1 MKCSTLFSIVGI
13 ALLGVACTKE
23 LPPQPEPVLQGRWNF
38 RSTVTYSY
46 DGSGQLL
53 SKDEQ
58 FPGQYGAFYLVITA
72 DSLKYVKTSDDS
84 SLGAYKIIRNGN
96 EIQIPRLN
104 RKPIITVL
112 TTHDLSLRFNNVR
125 VASTGHHDDLEDNY
139 VR

>member
-1 MKCSTLFSIVGI
+1 MKSSTILSIIGI

-23 LPPQPEPVLQGRWNF
+23 LPPQPEPVLEGRWDF
-38 RSTVTYSY
+38 RSTVAYSY

-53 SKDEQ
+53 SQEER
-58 FPGQYGAFYLVITA
+58 FPGLHGAFYLVITA
-72 DSLKYVKTSDDS
+72 DSLKYVKTADNS

-96 EIQIPRLN
+96 EIQVPRLN

-112 TTHDLSLRFNNVR
+112 STHDLSLRFNNIR